1 MRKNGRIGRELLIF
15 CLAAGLIAAL
25 AAQARG
31 DAPDPILGSWKTIT
45 DMGGRTAESVM
56 EFSVVDGVL
65 KATGKSQR
73 GSLEAFDVSFEGG
86 VLKWKINIQQNVIP
100 VEVTV
105 SGDRFEGAA
114 ITPLGRFPITGTR
127 ISEEALAAADKALRA
142 LVGDWTLYTEYGGTQ
157 NESKMRIFVDEEDQ
171 DIEAVI
177 LMLGSSISVRQ
188 LRLEDGMLRWRVAIP
203 FVSTES
209 ALVEAKLEENKFEG
223 VVHSALG
230 DIPIKG
236 ELVDTTK
243 LVVAAYDSPEA
254 ILGAWD
260 LKATFGTEEQD
271 GAVSFA
277 EDNRQLLAT
286 VELAGE
292 TFPAEHVE
300 YKRVSDT
307 MSMARITVR
316 MPKYG
321 EKPLVFELVVNGDT
335 FEGEELYTQGQYFM
349 SGTRR
354 KA

>member
-1 MRKNGRIGRELLIF
+1 MF
-15 CLAAGLIAAL
+15 SCVVAGLL
-25 AAQARG
+25 VLLPGPVRG

-45 DMGGRTAESVM
+45 DMGGRSAESVM
-56 EFSVVDGVL
+56 EFSLVDGVL
-65 KATGKSQR
+65 KAIGKSQR
-73 GSLEAFDVSFEGG
+73 GSLEAFDVSYEGG
-86 VLKWKINIQQNVIP
+86 VLRWKINIQQNVIP
-100 VEVTV
+100 IEVTV

-142 LVGDWTLYTEYGGTQ
+142 LVGDWTIYTEYGGTQ
-157 NESKMRIFVDEEDQ
+157 NEAKMRIFVDDEDQ

-177 LMLGSSISVRQ
+177 LMLGSSVSVRQ
-188 LRLEDGMLRWRVAIP
+188 LRLEDGVLRWRVAIP

-209 ALVEAKLEENKFEG
+209 ALVEAKLAENKFEG
-223 VVHSALG
+223 VIHSALG
-230 DIPIKG
+230 EIPIKG

-260 LKATFGTEEQD
+260 FKATFGSEERA
-271 GAVSFA
+271 GTVSFA
-277 EDNRQLLAT
+277 EENSQLRAT
-286 VELAGE
+286 VELSGE
-292 TFPAEHVE
+292 SFSAEQVE
-300 YKRVSDT
+300 YKKVSDT

-316 MPKYG
+316 LPQYG
-321 EKPLVFELVVNGDT
+321 EKPLVFELVVNGDS

-349 SGTRR
+349 SGSRR